1 MHVRFD
7 KAGIKYGADANT
19 QTWYAGPQG
28 QVCYYS
34 GPQDALYE
42 KLGHAEVVQVEL
54 DGSKAQQEMQKYA
67 DVSLHSLS
75 RWIQVIYDYWTILV
89 CQAMM
94 TLTDIMQGASRQS
107 PSHAHPSISDCSC
120 LLSDQLSRCA
130 WPHAGLLW
138 AVQEDAL
145 WHAQAGSSG
154 RWPWLQECDWHPWRH
169 HFTTLQGLAGLFCL
183 LISGVNRCN
192 LAMVPL

>member
-1 MHVRFD
+1 MALMQTR
-7 KAGIKYGADANT
+7 

-75 RWIQVIYDYWTILV
+75 R
-89 CQAMM
+89 
-94 TLTDIMQGASRQS
+94 
-107 PSHAHPSISDCSC
+107 
-120 LLSDQLSRCA
+120 
-130 WPHAGLLW
+130 
-138 AVQEDAL
+138 
-145 WHAQAGSSG
+145 
-154 RWPWLQECDWHPWRH
+154 
-169 HFTTLQGLAGLFCL
+169 
-183 LISGVNRCN
+183 
-192 LAMVPL
+192 